1 MTSAKA
7 GSALWAFAAIMF
19 LAYPILRPYSSEVGM
34 EGAEAFGETSWVIA
48 HVCAMLGFI
57 AIALAMRSLEQ
68 LVGPSAGASAAS
80 VAVVVTW
87 IGVGLTLAYYGAEAF
102 ALNAVGAKA
111 VSDADPAI
119 MELADPI
126 RNGAVQISMF
136 GIGLLLVLIGGVYAA
151 LAVRSSD
158 ILPSWSGLPLAAGL
172 ILFAPQFFAPPAVR
186 IAHGVLMFVGCLILA
201 WAFWKARSL
210 RTDLVTSAA

>member
-186 IAHGVLMFVGCLILA
+186 IAHGALMFVGCLILA

-210 RTDLVTSAA
+210 RADLVTSAA

>member
-7 GSALWAFAAIMF
+7 GSALWAFAASMF

-201 WAFWKARSL
+201 WAFWKARTL

>member
-1 MTSAKA
+1 
-7 GSALWAFAAIMF
+7 
-19 LAYPILRPYSSEVGM
+19 
-34 EGAEAFGETSWVIA
+34 
-48 HVCAMLGFI
+48 
-57 AIALAMRSLEQ
+57 MRSLEQ

-102 ALNAVGAKA
+102 ALNALGTKA

-201 WAFWKARSL
+201 WAFWKARTL

>member
-102 ALNAVGAKA
+102 ALNALGAKA

-201 WAFWKARSL
+201 WAFWKARTL

>member
-1 MTSAKA
+1 MTSAKV
-7 GSALWAFAAIMF
+7 GSAQWAFAAIMF

-102 ALNAVGAKA
+102 ALNALGAKA

-151 LAVRSSD
+151 LAVRSSG

-201 WAFWKARSL
+201 WAFWKARTL